1 MAKKYGIIS
10 EDAYSSALKD
20 MQKYSKMQDTNKLS
34 EADKIEKNR
43 CNNIITLYTKQTAVI
58 NIIDIN
64 EDDDNLSDISDD

>member
-1 MAKKYGIIS
+1 
-10 EDAYSSALKD
+10 